1 MNLRDFATT
10 LSLARTRLRRKRFN
24 AIVNPRGWWLE
35 NIQVSTEKL
44 DGEYTYSKI

>member
-10 LSLARTRLRRKRFN
+10 LSLARTRLRRKRLN

-35 NIQVSTEKL
+35 NISSQHEKL
-44 DGEYTYSKI
+44 DGESTYSKI